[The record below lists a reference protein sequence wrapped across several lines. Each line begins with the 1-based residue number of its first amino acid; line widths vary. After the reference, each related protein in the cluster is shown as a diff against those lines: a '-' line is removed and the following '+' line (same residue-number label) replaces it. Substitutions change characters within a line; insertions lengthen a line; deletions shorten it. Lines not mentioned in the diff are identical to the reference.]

1 MLFKTNATSI
11 QQLKSYVKRMA
22 RHRRANKSC
31 LLWTIQTPT
40 NTILTQW
47 NRLMSFVLKIVKRNL
62 IEEYP
67 CQNRKQPEK
76 KEGEYIENDK
86 NCLSKC
92 IVGGSRK
99 SFAMPQESITS
110 NSKNN
115 IQMEKNNQTTSWEK
129 TKYKQEETLEK

>member
-1 MLFKTNATSI
+1 
-11 QQLKSYVKRMA
+11 
-22 RHRRANKSC
+22 
-31 LLWTIQTPT
+31 
-40 NTILTQW
+40 
-47 NRLMSFVLKIVKRNL
+47 MSFVLKIVKKNL

-76 KEGEYIENDK
+76 KEDEYIENDE

-115 IQMEKNNQTTSWEK
+115 IQMETIENTKKNQTTS
-129 TKYKQEETLEK
+129 

>member
-1 MLFKTNATSI
+1 
-11 QQLKSYVKRMA
+11 
-22 RHRRANKSC
+22 
-31 LLWTIQTPT
+31 
-40 NTILTQW
+40 
-47 NRLMSFVLKIVKRNL
+47 MSFVLKIDFKKNL
-62 IEEYP
+62 IEEHP

-115 IQMEKNNQTTSWEK
+115 IQMENIEKYRGNQTTW
-129 TKYKQEETLEK
+129 

>member
-1 MLFKTNATSI
+1 MNNTNSHKHHPDSM
-11 QQLKSYVKRMA
+11 KSFDEFCVE
-22 RHRRANKSC
+22 
-31 LLWTIQTPT
+31 
-40 NTILTQW
+40 
-47 NRLMSFVLKIVKRNL
+47 IVKRNL

-92 IVGGSRK
+92 IVVGSRK
-99 SFAMPQESITS
+99 IFAMPQESITS

-115 IQMEKNNQTTSWEK
+115 IQMENIEKCKQKSNNIVRKN
-129 TKYKQEETLEK
+129 

>member
-1 MLFKTNATSI
+1 
-11 QQLKSYVKRMA
+11 
-22 RHRRANKSC
+22 
-31 LLWTIQTPT
+31 
-40 NTILTQW
+40 
-47 NRLMSFVLKIVKRNL
+47 MSFVLKIVKRNL

-86 NCLSKC
+86 NCLSEC

-99 SFAMPQESITS
+99 SFATPQESITS

-115 IQMEKNNQTTSWEK
+115 IQMEKKNQTTS
-129 TKYKQEETLEK
+129 

>member
-1 MLFKTNATSI
+1 MNNTNSHKHHPNSMKSFDEFCVENCFK
-11 QQLKSYVKRMA
+11 K
-22 RHRRANKSC
+22 H
-31 LLWTIQTPT
+31 
-40 NTILTQW
+40 
-47 NRLMSFVLKIVKRNL
+47 
-62 IEEYP
+62 IEENP

-110 NSKNN
+110 SGKN
-115 IQMEKNNQTTSWEK
+115 K
-129 TKYKQEETLEK
+129 TRITLLRVIPTMTLQPFVLMP